1 MKKGILIAVCVLFAS
16 VASSYAQAFFPTE
29 KIAFYDQLSTYL
41 NSSSSKHDREKSAV
55 VMQAFRGV
63 WDSYYDDQEA
73 NMVMRLCEL
82 LHDRTGGKA
91 YANIFNYI
99 EVVQQI
105 PTAGLTHKDVNNWLC
120 YTEAKTQNSLN
131 GVDKYLASCHD
142 IFVDKVL
149 SAKGNSKWTL
159 RDALWGFPSK
169 ERFEL
174 TVDGTLALVS
184 QKDESLLKSTKG
196 VYYLDGN
203 RKVAQAVTE
212 ISHDI
217 RTPLTAINSYLDLMK
232 DEENEALKQEY
243 LERIKSRT
251 LSLSDL
257 ADELFKYSTST
268 DPTRYPV
275 QSEEVS
281 SEPIDICRTL
291 EECIL
296 SFYAAFKGKGIEP
309 EIELPDEPLYV
320 LCDKKSANRI
330 FENIISNAIKY
341 ANDSL
346 CVRLNSDGTA
356 VFSNPAPDLTP
367 VSAAKLFDRY
377 FTVKEGS
384 NSTGLGFSIAKE
396 LIVRNGG
403 TIESELIDGVLSIKV
418 HFKMQET
425 T

>member
-1 MKKGILIAVCVLFAS
+1 MEVLIVVCIVLAIALVVAVIKIVLLRRGFDELTDNIEDQVKGK
-16 VASSYAQAFFPTE
+16 T
-29 KIAFYDQLSTYL
+29 
-41 NSSSSKHDREKSAV
+41 
-55 VMQAFRGV
+55 
-63 WDSYYDDQEA
+63 
-73 NMVMRLCEL
+73 
-82 LHDRTGGKA
+82 
-91 YANIFNYI
+91 
-99 EVVQQI
+99 QI
-105 PTAGLTHKDVNNWLC
+105 PVTLTTSDSHARKTAET
-120 YTEAKTQNSLN
+120 LN
-131 GVDKYLASCHD
+131 H
-142 IFVDKVL
+142 
-149 SAKGNSKWTL
+149 
-159 RDALWGFPSK
+159 
-169 ERFEL
+169 EL
-174 TVDGTLALVS
+174 TKLQDLRN
-184 QKDESLLKSTKG
+184 E
-196 VYYLDGN
+196 YLDGN
-203 RKVAQAVTE
+203 RKVSQAVTE

-232 DEENEALKQEY
+232 DEENEVLKQEY

-268 DPTRYPV
+268 DPTRYPI
-275 QSEEVS
+275 QSEDVS
-281 SEPIDICRTL
+281 SEPIDICRAL

-296 SFYAAFKGKGIEP
+296 SFYAAFTGKGIEP
-309 EIELPDEPLYV
+309 EIDLPDEPVFV

-330 FENIISNAIKY
+330 FENIISNALKY

-346 CVRLNSDGTA
+346 KVKLNSDGTA

-403 TIESELIDGVLSIKV
+403 TIESELIDGVLSIIV

-425 T
+425 A

>member
-1 MKKGILIAVCVLFAS
+1 MVSLFISKRNVTDLEILIVVCIVLAIALIIAVI
-16 VASSYAQAFFPTE
+16 
-29 KIAFYDQLSTYL
+29 KIALLKRGYDELTDNIEDQ
-41 NSSSSKHDREKSAV
+41 V
-55 VMQAFRGV
+55 RGK
-63 WDSYYDDQEA
+63 
-73 NMVMRLCEL
+73 
-82 LHDRTGGKA
+82 T
-91 YANIFNYI
+91 
-99 EVVQQI
+99 QI
-105 PTAGLTHKDVNNWLC
+105 PVTLTTADPHARRTAETLNHEL
-120 YTEAKTQNSLN
+120 AKLQ
-131 GVDKYLASCHD
+131 D
-142 IFVDKVL
+142 
-149 SAKGNSKWTL
+149 L
-159 RDALWGFPSK
+159 RN
-169 ERFEL
+169 E
-174 TVDGTLALVS
+174 
-184 QKDESLLKSTKG
+184 
-196 VYYLDGN
+196 YLDGN

-309 EIELPDEPLYV
+309 EIELPDEPVYV

>member
-1 MKKGILIAVCVLFAS
+1 MEILIVVCIVLAIALIIAVI
-16 VASSYAQAFFPTE
+16 
-29 KIAFYDQLSTYL
+29 KIALLKRGYDELTDNIEDQ
-41 NSSSSKHDREKSAV
+41 V
-55 VMQAFRGV
+55 RGK
-63 WDSYYDDQEA
+63 
-73 NMVMRLCEL
+73 
-82 LHDRTGGKA
+82 T
-91 YANIFNYI
+91 
-99 EVVQQI
+99 QI
-105 PTAGLTHKDVNNWLC
+105 PVTLTTADPHARRTAETLNHEL
-120 YTEAKTQNSLN
+120 AKLQ
-131 GVDKYLASCHD
+131 D
-142 IFVDKVL
+142 
-149 SAKGNSKWTL
+149 L
-159 RDALWGFPSK
+159 RN
-169 ERFEL
+169 E
-174 TVDGTLALVS
+174 
-184 QKDESLLKSTKG
+184 
-196 VYYLDGN
+196 YLDGN

-309 EIELPDEPLYV
+309 EIELPDEPVFV

-330 FENIISNAIKY
+330 FENIISNALKY

-346 CVRLNSDGTA
+346 KVKLNRDGTA

>member
-1 MKKGILIAVCVLFAS
+1 MVLLFISKRDVTDLEVLIFVCIVLAIALVVAVIKIVLLRRG
-16 VASSYAQAFFPTE
+16 
-29 KIAFYDQLSTYL
+29 YDELTDNIEDQ
-41 NSSSSKHDREKSAV
+41 V
-55 VMQAFRGV
+55 RGK
-63 WDSYYDDQEA
+63 
-73 NMVMRLCEL
+73 
-82 LHDRTGGKA
+82 T
-91 YANIFNYI
+91 
-99 EVVQQI
+99 QI
-105 PTAGLTHKDVNNWLC
+105 PVTLTTSDSHARKTAET
-120 YTEAKTQNSLN
+120 LN
-131 GVDKYLASCHD
+131 H
-142 IFVDKVL
+142 
-149 SAKGNSKWTL
+149 
-159 RDALWGFPSK
+159 
-169 ERFEL
+169 EL
-174 TVDGTLALVS
+174 TKLQDLRN
-184 QKDESLLKSTKG
+184 E
-196 VYYLDGN
+196 YLDGN
-203 RKVAQAVTE
+203 RKVSQAVTE

-268 DPTRYPV
+268 DPTRYPI
-275 QSEEVS
+275 QSEDVS
-281 SEPIDICRTL
+281 SEPIDICRAL

-296 SFYAAFKGKGIEP
+296 SFYAAFTGKGIEP
-309 EIELPDEPLYV
+309 EIDLPDEPVFV

-330 FENIISNAIKY
+330 FENIISNALKY

-346 CVRLNSDGTA
+346 KVKLNMDGTA

-403 TIESELIDGVLSIKV
+403 TIESELIDGVLSIIV

-425 T
+425 A

>member
-1 MKKGILIAVCVLFAS
+1 MEILIVVCIVLAIALIIAVI
-16 VASSYAQAFFPTE
+16 
-29 KIAFYDQLSTYL
+29 KIALLKRGYDELTDNIEDQ
-41 NSSSSKHDREKSAV
+41 V
-55 VMQAFRGV
+55 RGK
-63 WDSYYDDQEA
+63 
-73 NMVMRLCEL
+73 
-82 LHDRTGGKA
+82 T
-91 YANIFNYI
+91 
-99 EVVQQI
+99 QI
-105 PTAGLTHKDVNNWLC
+105 PVTLTTADPHARRTAETLNHEL
-120 YTEAKTQNSLN
+120 AKLQ
-131 GVDKYLASCHD
+131 D
-142 IFVDKVL
+142 
-149 SAKGNSKWTL
+149 L
-159 RDALWGFPSK
+159 RN
-169 ERFEL
+169 E
-174 TVDGTLALVS
+174 
-184 QKDESLLKSTKG
+184 
-196 VYYLDGN
+196 YLDGN